1 MENHP
6 EFDHGLDM
14 RIASRLKGLRQER
27 GWSLDELAGRA
38 GVSRATLSR
47 LENAEVSPTASVLGR
62 LCAAYGLTMSR
73 LMLMVEDDFAP
84 LVPESAQPV
93 WVDASAGF
101 RRRSVSPPAAA
112 LAGEVLACELDAG
125 ARIEYPQ
132 PPRPNLEHHLL
143 MLEGALHI
151 TVDGRRHGLRPGD
164 CLRYPEPAFS
174 RRRRTAAPAT
184 CFHRLNHNVYRC
196 YMPDHLASLRMATLS
211 AAETETLLPELA
223 ELLHASV
230 HAGASVSFVLP
241 YSPDDALG
249 FWRDRCCPAWPG
261 RPAVGGRLAGR
272 QAGRRGAARLRHP
285 PNQPHRAEVRKLLV
299 HPDFRRQGIAR
310 ALMAKVEALA
320 VAAGRS
326 LITLDTRTG
335 DRAEPLYASL
345 GYVTVGVIPGFSR
358 DSHDAH
364 RLDGTT
370 IMYKQL

>member
-1 MENHP
+1 
-6 EFDHGLDM
+6 
-14 RIASRLKGLRQER
+14 
-27 GWSLDELAGRA
+27 
-38 GVSRATLSR
+38 
-47 LENAEVSPTASVLGR
+47 
-62 LCAAYGLTMSR
+62 
-73 LMLMVEDDFAP
+73 
-84 LVPESAQPV
+84 
-93 WVDASAGF
+93 
-101 RRRSVSPPAAA
+101 
-112 LAGEVLACELDAG
+112 
-125 ARIEYPQ
+125 
-132 PPRPNLEHHLL
+132 
-143 MLEGALHI
+143 
-151 TVDGRRHGLRPGD
+151 
-164 CLRYPEPAFS
+164 
-174 RRRRTAAPAT
+174 
-184 CFHRLNHNVYRC
+184 
-196 YMPDHLASLRMATLS
+196 MATLS

-241 YSPDDALG
+241 YSPDDALA
-249 FWRDRCCPAWPG
+249 FWRDKVLPGVAGAACCWWPPG
-261 RPAVGGRLAGR
+261 RTAE
-272 QAGRRGAARLRHP
+272 AGRRGAARLRH